1 MSNWY
6 VSKLAAQAEYN
17 SLGNSMNYAVMAG
30 RAWIYRHAY
39 RAVAYDDDT
48 DGDWDRSVEG
58 WHRAW
63 QVDDTTSVDTQVAS
77 DFSDDYDISWTSDF

>member
-17 SLGNSMNYAVMAG
+17 WQARYAVMAG

-39 RAVAYDDDT
+39 RAVAYDDDDT
-48 DGDWDRSVEG
+48 DGDG
-58 WHRAW
+58 W
-63 QVDDTTSVDTQVAS
+63 QCLDTSDLDT
-77 DFSDDYDISWTSDF
+77 SDDYDISWTSDF